1 MPAITLISAQ
11 TIAAAA
17 TTTGTDFAITTAKYL
32 TVQSKF
38 LYGAG
43 GTATRVFVQTTLDGG
58 ATWVDIANHDFAQ
71 TAATKISSVTSD
83 VAPASQAFA
92 PGDAA
97 LTTNTIIQGVI
108 GSRIRAKVV
117 STGTYTGAT
126 SIDVRVVAK

>member
-1 MPAITLISAQ
+1 MPAVTLISAQ

-17 TTTGTDFAITTAKYL
+17 TTTGTDFAITNAKYV

-43 GTATRVFVQTTLDGG
+43 GTTAKVFVQTTLDGG
-58 ATWVDIANHDFAQ
+58 ATWVDIVSHAFT
-71 TAATKISSVTSD
+71 TAAGTKVSSVTSD
-83 VAPASQAFA
+83 VAPASQGLT
-92 PGDAA
+92 PGDGA
-97 LTTNTIIQGVI
+97 LTDNTIIQGVI

-117 STGTYTGAT
+117 TTGTYSGAT

>member
-1 MPAITLISAQ
+1 MPAIPLITAQ

-17 TTTGTDFAITTAKYL
+17 TTTGTDFAIATAKYL

-58 ATWVDIANHDFAQ
+58 ATWVDIVNHDFA
-71 TAATKISSVTSD
+71 TAAGTKISSVTTD
-83 VAPASQAFA
+83 VAPAAQAFT

-108 GSRIRAKVV
+108 GSRIRAKIVT
-117 STGTYTGAT
+117 TGTYSGAT
-126 SIDVRVVAK
+126 SIDVRVVTK